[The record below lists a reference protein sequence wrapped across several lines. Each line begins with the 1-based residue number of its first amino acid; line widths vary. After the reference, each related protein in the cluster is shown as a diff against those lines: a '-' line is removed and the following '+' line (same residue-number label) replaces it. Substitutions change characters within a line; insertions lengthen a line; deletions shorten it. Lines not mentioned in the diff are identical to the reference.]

1 MPACH
6 LKPLANGILLGKVLS
21 AAPAALPIMTH
32 QLEKSFQ
39 SGLIKDINKSI
50 KSTARTIIKTK
61 LSDKVPTEIVL
72 WKAGLPGL
80 TQAASKC
87 MASVIW
93 KARKHMNPLGQ
104 IFETSKAAMETR
116 ASRNE

>member
-72 WKAGLPGL
+72 WKAGLPTL
-80 TQAASKC
+80 QMFC
-87 MASVIW
+87 
-93 KARKHMNPLGQ
+93 L
-104 IFETSKAAMETR
+104 
-116 ASRNE
+116 